1 MIDPAIVGKR
11 ITSSTHFTV
20 NQDAITRFCQAISER
35 DDSIAPPTFSFTF
48 IIAAFEETLKGAGV
62 DWSRMVHGDQRFEI
76 REPIKAGDRLSISST
91 VESVRSAAGN
101 ELVTVRAD
109 IEREGQEIIHAWS
122 TLVVRG

>member
-11 ITSSTHFTV
+11 ITSSTDFTV
-20 NQDAITRFCQAISER
+20 NQDAITRFCQAIGER

-62 DWSRMVHGDQRFEI
+62 DWSRMVHGDQR
-76 REPIKAGDRLSISST
+76 
-91 VESVRSAAGN
+91 
-101 ELVTVRAD
+101 LVTVRAD